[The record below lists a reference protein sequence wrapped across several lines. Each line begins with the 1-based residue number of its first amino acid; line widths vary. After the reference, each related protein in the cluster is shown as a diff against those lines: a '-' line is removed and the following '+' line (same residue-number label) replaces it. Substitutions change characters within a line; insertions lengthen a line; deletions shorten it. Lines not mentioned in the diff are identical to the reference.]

1 MEKKIQKLDPTTKVK
16 LKKLLKQ
23 LDSIRARH
31 TELITVYIPAG
42 YEITKKIQHLQDE
55 QGTATNI
62 KSSSTRKNVINA
74 IEKMIQALKI
84 VGRTPANG
92 LAIFAG
98 NISEKEGFEDYK
110 VFSYEPTI
118 PMNQNLYRCDKIFI
132 TDVLH
137 DFIDDDELFGLV
149 VLDRRDATIA

>member
-98 NISEKEGFEDYK
+98 NISEKKG
-110 VFSYEPTI
+110 T
-118 PMNQNLYRCDKIFI
+118 
-132 TDVLH
+132 
-137 DFIDDDELFGLV
+137 
-149 VLDRRDATIA
+149 